1 MARIL
6 VADDEAV
13 LRMLIVDSLE
23 DLEVEVDEAQDGQ
36 EALDQIQQLNYDLV
50 ILDYMMPR
58 LTGLEVIEAIHE
70 GKETKDRPH
79 ILMLTAKSQ
88 QKDQEEIRAKG
99 ADSFLAK
106 PFSPLVLVEKV
117 EDILSEIL
125 SK

>member
-99 ADSFLAK
+99 L
-106 PFSPLVLVEKV
+106 
-117 EDILSEIL
+117 ILSWQNRL
-125 SK
+125 VRLYLLKKWRTY

>member
-6 VADDEAV
+6 VADDELV

-23 DLEVEVDEAQDGQ
+23 DLEVDIDEAQDGQ
-36 EALDQIQQLNYDLV
+36 EAVDLLYQNEYDLI

-58 LTGLEVIEAIHE
+58 LTGIEVIDTITNMDEMAQ
-70 GKETKDRPH
+70 RPH

-88 QKDQEEIRAKG
+88 QRDQEEIIAKG
-99 ADSFLAK
+99 ADSFIAK

-117 EDILSEIL
+117 EGILSEIL
-125 SK
+125 LK